1 MGLLDEN
8 NEEYRKQRVVADTI
22 RRLPPVCRPTTGA
35 RRDRW
40 KEALVVSFPK
50 DLAAGGNGWRRLNR
64 TVKIKRRG
72 VRYVFAVP
80 AYEVISPHSIGKR
93 DADGA
98 LHRVR
103 LKAFGERHELQLE
116 PSNGLLAG
124 DKLRAWTA
132 HHNATTDT
140 VHYTELPHDVSVWN
154 SFAVSPTGRSPRL
167 SQKLRSVRGTIFAP
181 SRAAFFFFFT
191 MRRGKKF

>member
-1 MGLLDEN
+1 M
-8 NEEYRKQRVVADTI
+8 
-22 RRLPPVCRPTTGA
+22 
-35 RRDRW
+35 
-40 KEALVVSFPK
+40 
-50 DLAAGGNGWRRLNR
+50 
-64 TVKIKRRG
+64 
-72 VRYVFAVP
+72 FAVP

-116 PSNGLLAG
+116 PSGGLLAG

-140 VHYTELPHDVSVWN
+140 VHYTELPHDVSVHN
-154 SFAVSPTGRSPRL
+154 LIVVSPTGRSVSRPKITSGL
-167 SQKLRSVRGTIFAP
+167 KLNFGT
-181 SRAAFFFFFT
+181 SAAFFFFFGEDQQILAN
-191 MRRGKKF
+191 RVIRCSSLRK

>member
-1 MGLLDEN
+1 MCSQS
-8 NEEYRKQRVVADTI
+8 RKEGGHGGKDN
-22 RRLPPVCRPTTGA
+22 
-35 RRDRW
+35 
-40 KEALVVSFPK
+40 LVVPFPK
-50 DLAAGGNGWRRLNR
+50 DFATGGNGRRRLDC
-64 TVKIKRRG
+64 TVTIKWG
-72 VRYVFAVP
+72 VYDVFAVP

-116 PSNGLLAG
+116 PSDGLLAG

-140 VHYTELPHDVSVWN
+140 VHYTELPHDVSV
-154 SFAVSPTGRSPRL
+154 
-167 SQKLRSVRGTIFAP
+167 
-181 SRAAFFFFFT
+181 
-191 MRRGKKF
+191 